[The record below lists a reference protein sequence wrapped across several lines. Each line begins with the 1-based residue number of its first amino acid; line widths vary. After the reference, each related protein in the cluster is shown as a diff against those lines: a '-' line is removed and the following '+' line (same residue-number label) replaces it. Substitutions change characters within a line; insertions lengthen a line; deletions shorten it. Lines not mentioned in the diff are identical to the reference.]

1 MMLRLVFAGAC
12 AFASLCFGQAAG
24 DLFSKA
30 TPDVDAALRGRVTK
44 FYQAHVDGKF
54 RVADE
59 VVAEDSKEIFFAAQ
73 KTRYKGF
80 EIVKIAYSDQF
91 TKAQVVVAVD
101 TDMAFPGMGKVAVK
115 APLTTLWKLEN
126 GEWFWYVNPSLGKE
140 TPFGLM
146 KPGEGES
153 AGGLFVSKGP
163 DPQALIKMVTVDK
176 TKVQLG
182 GESPIA
188 EVHVSNGMSG
198 AISLSLEY
206 SPAAGFEASLDTKEV
221 VRSGSAKIL
230 IRSVQGE
237 KAPGS
242 TATLRLH
249 IQPLGHT
256 IPIEVQFADA
266 AKK

>member
-1 MMLRLVFAGAC
+1 MMLRFVLAGAYVFAGV
-12 AFASLCFGQAAG
+12 CFGQAAG

-30 TPDVDAALRGRVTK
+30 PPDVDAALRGRVTK

-59 VVAEDSKEIFFAAQ
+59 VVAEDSKEVFFAAQ

-91 TKAQVVVAVD
+91 TKARVVVAVD

-115 APLTTLWKLEN
+115 APLTTTWKLEN
-126 GEWFWYVNPSLGKE
+126 GEWFWYVDPNLGKE
-140 TPFGLM
+140 TPFGRM

-153 AGGLFVSKGP
+153 SGGPFLNKGP
-163 DPQALIKMVTVDK
+163 DPQALIKLVSVDK
-176 TKVQLG
+176 TKVQLS
-182 GESPIA
+182 GESPTA

-198 AISLSLEY
+198 AVSLSLEY
-206 SPAAGFEASLDTKEV
+206 STAAGFEASLDTKEV
-221 VRSGSAKIL
+221 ARGGSAKIL
-230 IRSVQGE
+230 IRSVPGD

-242 TATLRLH
+242 TATVRLH
-249 IQPLGHT
+249 VQPLGHT
-256 IPIEVQFADA
+256 IPIEVQFADG